1 MNELIGVL
9 TSLKMKF
16 DILRKDDEWIDWL
29 SIHFNR
35 MDEIRNIENFE
46 EKRKTLIHY
55 IHEIL
60 VLNYDEDTKQH
71 TISIKFRF
79 PLFNDKHDWV
89 INKDDSYRMD
99 SLGRR
104 KYDVTDGEKQMNTF
118 LTPHVEH
125 YGHIIR

>member
-1 MNELIGVL
+1 M
-9 TSLKMKF
+9 
-16 DILRKDDEWIDWL
+16 
-29 SIHFNR
+29 
-35 MDEIRNIENFE
+35 
-46 EKRKTLIHY
+46 
-55 IHEIL
+55 
-60 VLNYDEDTKQH
+60 NYDEDTKQY

-89 INKDDSYRMD
+89 SNKDGSYRLD

-125 YGHIIR
+125 YSHIIR